1 MIEMY
6 LAPELTAHGSV
17 VSTTRGQH
25 SSITMENLAGV
36 FSPAVANTSGEGASA
51 TLTETSSET
60 LGDGTTA
67 T

>member
-17 VSTTRGQH
+17 VTTTRGG
-25 SSITMENLAGV
+25 SSAVTMEQVAGV
-36 FSPAVANTSGEGASA
+36 FSKAISNTESGTGDS
-51 TLTETSSET
+51 LTETSSET
-60 LGDGTTA
+60 KGDDTTA